1 MKVSGEV
8 FRKYCKHF
16 TDKYEYLEEDLELEG
31 YNYLSYL
38 KDPSGMTK
46 AMWVTCPDTKSNL
59 ETHYF
64 VFDKEYL
71 EEENLC

>member
-8 FRKYCKHF
+8 FRKYCKYF
-16 TDKYEYLEEDLELEG
+16 TDKYKYLEEDLELEG

-38 KDPSGMTK
+38 KDPSGTTK
-46 AMWVTCPDTKSNL
+46 AMWVTCYNSGV
-59 ETHYF
+59 HYF

-71 EEENLC
+71 EEVNLC